1 MAANFHKKLVKYGV
15 LILRTLYCS
24 FKVVCIDG
32 VDNCTGQL
40 WKGSVDRSFLV
51 LIKINPI
58 VESGYFCSKHKTW
71 SLHCCSCCESKC
83 RRVWPGATEFKSLND
98 PIVESGYF
106 CRKYKT
112 WSLHCCSCCESKCRR
127 VWPGATELKSLND
140 PIVESGYFCRKYK
153 TWSLHCCSCCESKCR
168 RVWPGATEL
177 KSLNVIPPV
186 TLVPWRSICCPSF
199 KVLKRFSQFSYP
211 R

>member
-1 MAANFHKKLVKYGV
+1 MYSACSKLSVQGHLAILKNPMIGMAANFHKKLVKYGV

-40 WKGSVDRSFLV
+40 WKGSGDRRFLV

-106 CRKYKT
+106 CRK
-112 WSLHCCSCCESKCRR
+112 H
-127 VWPGATELKSLND
+127 
-140 PIVESGYFCRKYK
+140 K

-186 TLVPWRSICCPSF
+186 TLLPWRSICCPSF
-199 KVLKRFSQFSYP
+199 KVLKRFS

>member
-1 MAANFHKKLVKYGV
+1 MYSACSKLSVQGHLAILKNPMIRMAANFQKKLVKYGV
-15 LILRTLYCS
+15 LILRTLFCS

-32 VDNCTGQL
+32 VDNCIGQL
-40 WKGSVDRSFLV
+40 WKGSVDRSFLF

-71 SLHCCSCCESKC
+71 SLHYCSCCESKY

-106 CRKYKT
+106 CRK
-112 WSLHCCSCCESKCRR
+112 H
-127 VWPGATELKSLND
+127 
-140 PIVESGYFCRKYK
+140 K

-186 TLVPWRSICCPSF
+186 TLKIDLLSLI
-199 KVLKRFSQFSYP
+199 
-211 R
+211 

>member
-1 MAANFHKKLVKYGV
+1 MYSACSKLSVQGHLAILKNPMIRMAANFHKKLVKYGV

-40 WKGSVDRSFLV
+40 WEGSVDRSFLV

-71 SLHCCSCCESKC
+71 SLHCCSCCESEY
-83 RRVWPGATEFKSLND
+83 RRVWPGATEF
-98 PIVESGYF
+98 
-106 CRKYKT
+106 
-112 WSLHCCSCCESKCRR
+112 
-127 VWPGATELKSLND
+127 
-140 PIVESGYFCRKYK
+140 
-153 TWSLHCCSCCESKCR
+153 
-168 RVWPGATEL
+168 

>member
-71 SLHCCSCCESKC
+71 SLHCCSCCESKYG
-83 RRVWPGATEFKSLND
+83 RVWPGATEFKSLND

-106 CRKYKT
+106 YRK
-112 WSLHCCSCCESKCRR
+112 H
-127 VWPGATELKSLND
+127 
-140 PIVESGYFCRKYK
+140 K

-177 KSLNVIPPV
+177 KSLNVISPV
-186 TLVPWRSICCPSF
+186 TLLPWRSICCPSF
-199 KVLKRFSQFSYP
+199 KVLKRFPQFSYP

>member
-71 SLHCCSCCESKC
+71 SLHCCSCCES
-83 RRVWPGATEFKSLND
+83 E
-98 PIVESGYF
+98 Y
-106 CRKYKT
+106 
-112 WSLHCCSCCESKCRR
+112 RR

-140 PIVESGYFCRKYK
+140 PIVESGYFCRKHK

-168 RVWPGATEL
+168 RVWPRATEL